1 MKRKF
6 LYAVLTLLLISIFI
20 ILLIFIKVIRHSQE
34 TIARLRKEK
43 GPQELEISEIS
54 IRSKNGWELFVG
66 KSSARDIIF
75 HKGKYYIATSG
86 GIIVVAENGTV
97 EKELNTTNGLPENS
111 YLQLLPSDAGILALS
126 NGGKIIRINED
137 ILFLYNMKNV
147 GKISSISKRDDD
159 IYLAANRG
167 VYLLREKTVRK
178 LENTEQVK
186 MVKPFMNGITYG
198 TIEGKVY
205 ISTPVFNDS
214 ITDIDVVNDIM
225 ESDGVLYIAGA
236 HGLDIVK
243 GGKREVNLQG
253 EFVMSL
259 AEFKGKIC
267 CGTFDGRVII
277 DKSMQ
282 RVTIREGR
290 IIRLKVIEGNLFACT
305 DEGVYRYEN
314 EKWSIL
320 YKPSMDFPLRYIT
333 ALEKSG
339 SELFI
344 GTFEDGCYTLKANR
358 LRRLVIGNDVYEINA
373 IVNEGSSVFIAT
385 NSGLFVLN
393 QKGTKKVDGLASHF
407 VNSICV
413 YDNRLIAGTSKGF
426 AIVNLANFGIK
437 NFGSFHG
444 LINNR
449 VYAIT
454 QTGEKIIAGTLGGI
468 SVFDGKIFKNITS
481 ANSSLNSNWINGLIA
496 TDKRVYIGT
505 YGGGISYLEDEGVK
519 NIEGTET
526 VEVNL
531 HSIFYKKPYLFVGT
545 CKSGLFVY
553 DEEEQKGKF
562 LKGYFPLDNVTS
574 ILVDDAYFYVGTE
587 QGLYRIKTRALQL

>member
-1 MKRKF
+1 MKKKF
-6 LYAVLTLLLISIFI
+6 LFAALTLLLISIFI

-34 TIARLRKEK
+34 TIAGLRKER
-43 GPQELEISEIS
+43 GPQEVEISEIA
-54 IRSKNGWELFVG
+54 IRSKNGWELFVE

-86 GIIVVAENGTV
+86 GIIIVAENGTV

-111 YLQLLPSDAGILALS
+111 YLQLLPFDAGILALS
-126 NGGKIIRINED
+126 AGGKIIRINAD

-147 GKISSISKRDDD
+147 GKISGISKRDDD

-253 EFVMSL
+253 EFALSL

-282 RVTIREGR
+282 RVTIRGGR
-290 IIRLKVIEGNLFACT
+290 IIRLRVIEGNLFACT

-314 EKWSIL
+314 EKWSVF
-320 YKPSMDFPLRYIT
+320 YKPSMDFPLQYIT

-339 SELFI
+339 TELLI

-358 LRRLVIGNDVYEINA
+358 LRRLVIGNDVHEINA
-373 IVNEGSSVFIAT
+373 IVNEGGSVFIAT

-413 YDNRLIAGTSKGF
+413 YDKELIAGTSKGF
-426 AIVNLANFGIK
+426 GIVNLANFSIK
-437 NFGSFHG
+437 NFCSFHG

-454 QTGEKIIAGTLGGI
+454 QIGEKIIAGTLGGI

-505 YGGGISYLEDEGVK
+505 YGGGISYLEKEGVK

-553 DEEEQKGKF
+553 DEEERKGKF